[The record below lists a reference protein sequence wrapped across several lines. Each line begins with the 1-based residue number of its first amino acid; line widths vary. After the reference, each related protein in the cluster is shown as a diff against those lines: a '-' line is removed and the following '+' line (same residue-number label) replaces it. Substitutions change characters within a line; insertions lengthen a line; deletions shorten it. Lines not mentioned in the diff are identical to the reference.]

1 MSPLDEETIEASL
14 TRINAGLQSAG
25 SPEVFEQYAQG
36 VYLSKPFG
44 RSEQALEVTR
54 ALGGEQ
60 GYARVEQDKGPNQND
75 QYWVRLLKPNEITN
89 DMIPNA
95 TGVMDQMRRLD
106 YETQQEPEPAEPR
119 SRDVSGTMPSE
130 DVVRTVSLERREEPE
145 PAEPRSRDVSAAMP
159 SEDVVSTVSFKEVE
173 LKEKS
178 ANLPGYA
185 YAGGQQLNTI
195 FEVGDGGDAKTVAIK
210 SIRNQR
216 DAMLEL
222 HSDGQVAIHVD
233 AADAMGGT
241 HDYTRYL
248 TTRNDQDL
256 SQAGGPLVVEFT
268 KEELAEVASISTV
281 DARQFGKRTIITYND
296 SRSLNV
302 MAGDVQVALKT
313 GNGEITKPVSA
324 SEEALSTLA
333 RPYARTLSQ

>member
-1 MSPLDEETIEASL
+1 
-14 TRINAGLQSAG
+14 
-25 SPEVFEQYAQG
+25 
-36 VYLSKPFG
+36 
-44 RSEQALEVTR
+44 
-54 ALGGEQ
+54 
-60 GYARVEQDKGPNQND
+60 
-75 QYWVRLLKPNEITN
+75 
-89 DMIPNA
+89 
-95 TGVMDQMRRLD
+95 
-106 YETQQEPEPAEPR
+106 
-119 SRDVSGTMPSE
+119 MPSE
-130 DVVRTVSLERREEPE
+130 DVVRTISLERREEPE

-210 SIRNQR
+210 GIRNQR

-268 KEELAEVASISTV
+268 KEELAGVASISTV
-281 DARQFGKRTIITYND
+281 DAGPFGKRTIITCND

-333 RPYARTLSQ
+333 RTYARTLSQ

>member
-44 RSEQALEVTR
+44 RSEQAQEVTR

-95 TGVMDQMRRLD
+95 TGVMDQMRRLEHD
-106 YETQQEPEPAEPR
+106 VHQKPEPAEPQ
-119 SRDVSGTMPSE
+119 SE
-130 DVVRTVSLERREEPE
+130 DRPTPTPTGE
-145 PAEPRSRDVSAAMP
+145 
-159 SEDVVSTVSFKEVE
+159 VVSTASLKVVE
-173 LKEKS
+173 LREKS
-178 ANLPGYA
+178 AQLPGYA

-195 FEVGDGGDAKTVAIK
+195 FEVGDGGGAKAVAIK
-210 SIRNQR
+210 DIRSQR

-222 HSDGQVAIHVD
+222 HSDGHVAIHVN
-233 AADAMGGT
+233 AADALGGT
-241 HDYTRYL
+241 
-248 TTRNDQDL
+248 
-256 SQAGGPLVVEFT
+256 G
-268 KEELAEVASISTV
+268 KESDFV
-281 DARQFGKRTIITYND
+281 F
-296 SRSLNV
+296 
-302 MAGDVQVALKT
+302 
-313 GNGEITKPVSA
+313 
-324 SEEALSTLA
+324 
-333 RPYARTLSQ
+333 